1 MDARHTELDLAYRL
15 LDLDLV
21 DSEDRR
27 CGKVDD
33 LEFAGEPGETTY
45 VAAIVSGPGA
55 LPARFPRRFRL
66 RRRAA
71 RIFRGGATSVDW
83 DQVEDFD
90 STVKLRSTAAQLG
103 LAEGDRKLGD
113 VFSGGDGGS

>member
-1 MDARHTELDLAYRL
+1 MDRRHTELDLAYRL

-21 DSEDRR
+21 DSEGRR

-33 LEFAGEPGETTY
+33 LEFAGRPGDPTY
-45 VAAIVSGPGA
+45 LAAIVSGPGA

-66 RRRAA
+66 RRLAA
-71 RIFRGGATSVDW
+71 RIFRGGETRVAW

-90 STVKLRSTAAQLG
+90 ATVELRRTAAELG
-103 LAEGDRKLGD
+103 LGEGDRRLAELIP
-113 VFSGGDGGS
+113 GGEKG

>member
-1 MDARHTELDLAYRL
+1 MDDRHTELDLAYRL

-33 LEFAGEPGETTY
+33 LEFEGSPGEATY
-45 VAAIVSGPGA
+45 LSAIVSGPGA
-55 LPARFPRRFRL
+55 LPARCPRHFSL

-71 RIFRGGATSVDW
+71 RIFRGGETRVSW

-90 STVKLRSTAAQLG
+90 AVVELRKTAAQLG
-103 LAEGDRKLGD
+103 LGAGDRRLAELIP
-113 VFSGGDGGS
+113 GGEED

>member
-21 DSEDRR
+21 DSEGIR

-33 LEFAGEPGETTY
+33 LEFAGGPGEPTY
-45 VAAIVSGPGA
+45 LAAIVSGPGA
-55 LPARFPRRFRL
+55 LPKRFPRRFGL

-71 RIFRGGATSVDW
+71 WIFRGGATRVRW
-83 DQVEDFD
+83 QQVEDFD
-90 STVKLRSTAAQLG
+90 ATVELRGTAAELG
-103 LAEGDRKLGD
+103 LGEGDRKLADLIPG
-113 VFSGGDGGS
+113 GGD